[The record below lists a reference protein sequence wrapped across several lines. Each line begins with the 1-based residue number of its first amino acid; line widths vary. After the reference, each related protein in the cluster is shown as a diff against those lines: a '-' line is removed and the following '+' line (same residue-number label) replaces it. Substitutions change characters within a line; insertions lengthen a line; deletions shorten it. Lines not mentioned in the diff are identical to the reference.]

1 MQQLNNIRD
10 WIGFASDMCVLVITI
25 YTFYKTFIYSRL
37 SLLQIKSN
45 FTNTN
50 GECHQVILLN
60 KKMSPIVV
68 TGIRLIIDEKYLFK
82 FSQNEPVVIDG
93 YSTYTFSSGDIG
105 YIEPKIEIVAND
117 NVIVEI
123 TLEHKR
129 KVYLKR
135 NRRLWYYS
143 KKKLENMERVTCI
156 TNRYNDKIIP
166 QNAKYVLVINM
177 TEEEV
182 ETIFIFANGVMTN
195 DILGYNGLPTDV
207 VKSKEKLEAFLHEW
221 LDQYGIKFYVEDVKN
236 LYL

>member
-1 MQQLNNIRD
+1 MEQLKDIRD
-10 WIGFASDMCVLVITI
+10 WIGFASDMCVLAITI
-25 YTFYKTFIYSRL
+25 YTFYKTFIYSKL
-37 SLLQIKSN
+37 SLLQIKSS
-45 FTNTN
+45 FTD
-50 GECHQVILLN
+50 GENYQVILLN

-68 TGIRLIIDEKYLFK
+68 TGVRLIVDEKYLFK

-105 YIEPKIEIVAND
+105 YIEPKISIVAND

-143 KKKLENMERVTCI
+143 KKKLEKMERVICI
-156 TNRYNDKIIP
+156 TNLYNDKIIP
-166 QNAKYVLVINM
+166 RNAKYILVTNM
-177 TEEEV
+177 EGKEN
-182 ETIFIFANGVMTN
+182 ETSFIFSSGKITT
-195 DILGYNGLPTDV
+195 DILGYNGLPEEIT
-207 VKSKEKLEAFLHEW
+207 KTKETLENFLHEW
-221 LDQYGIKFYVEDVKN
+221 LDQYNIKFYVEDVKN